1 MESLYLSR
9 NLALINYTEG
19 YWRNAEEL
27 LDSKDFKLF
36 LNAFLDY
43 YSQKN
48 LENYLWLKRDLPIEE
63 VKKDIIR
70 LLKGLQVLTLDEVM
84 HPYLK
89 EKEKLVQVIED
100 GYHFWRNKQRYSL
113 IYTEDKKGLQLANF
127 IEADTYYNQMI
138 LQFYRSI
145 QEKVQGSKN
154 RIYRQLQAGTNASLL
169 LSDYKINLPEEY
181 HELNKIPFI
190 NRVMLRTPLLI
201 HPKSTKRTGIFSE
214 CEDNPVHAFTCL
226 KEEWFAYPCKVGG
239 LLFYVYF
246 HRDFT
251 SCAIGL
257 PNLFELAKP
266 EDCIATKP
274 DGIVLFGVFDKKED
288 TVFYH
293 DQVNDIWVGK
303 LSYHYRIEYF
313 GYMKKMILTLHNLA
327 MMEKGWLP
335 IHGAMIE
342 LTLKN
347 KKKCGIVLMGD
358 SGAGKSETIE
368 ALNALAYD
376 QIIKNEIIFDDMGS
390 LHVENGRLYAQ
401 GTEIGAFVRLDDL
414 EKGSAYRDM
423 DRSIFFNP
431 ESANA
436 RVLIPTSDYETVA
449 SNHQVD
455 YFLYANNYTDK
466 RGIEILKN
474 QKNAKKVFIEGK
486 RFALGT
492 TQEKGLSSTFF
503 ANPFGPMQKKE
514 ACLKIIDDIF
524 DEMEKEKICIGEIY
538 TCLGLENKGDNGIK
552 VAAKELLRLICD
564 SEKKRED

>member
-27 LDSKDFKLF
+27 LCSDDFKCF
-36 LNAFLDY
+36 LDAFLEY
-43 YSQKN
+43 YSWKN
-48 LENYLWLKRDLPIEE
+48 PENMAWLKRDLPMDE

-70 LLKGLQVLTLDEVM
+70 LLKGLQVLTIEEIK

-89 EKEKLVQVIED
+89 DRERMLQVIED

-113 IYTEDKKGLQLANF
+113 IYTGDKEGLQLANF
-127 IEADTYYNQMI
+127 IEADSYYNQMI
-138 LQFYRSI
+138 LQFYRSV

-154 RIYRQLQAGTNASLL
+154 RVYRQLQAGTNAALL
-169 LSDYKINLPEEY
+169 LSDYAVNLPTEY
-181 HELNKIPFI
+181 YELNKIPFI

-201 HPKSTKRTGIFSE
+201 HPKSTKRTGVFSE
-214 CEDNPVHAFTCL
+214 CEVNPMNDFTCL
-226 KEEWFAYPCKVGG
+226 KEEWIAYPCKVGG
-239 LLFYVYF
+239 LLLYVYF

-266 EDCIATKP
+266 EDCIGAKP
-274 DGIVLFGVFDKKED
+274 DGIVLFGVMDEKED

-293 DQVNDIWVGK
+293 DKTNDIWIGK
-303 LSYHYRIEYF
+303 LSYHDRIEYF

-327 MMEKGWLP
+327 VMEKGWLP
-335 IHGAMIE
+335 IHGAMIN

-376 QIIKNEIIFDDMGS
+376 QIVKSEIIFDDMGS
-390 LHVENGRLYAQ
+390 LHIENGQLYAQ

-414 EKGSAYRDM
+414 DKGSAYRDM

-436 RVLIPTSDYETVA
+436 RVLIPECDYETVS
-449 SNHQVD
+449 SNHRVD

-466 RGIEILKN
+466 RGVKIFDNPKDSKEI
-474 QKNAKKVFIEGK
+474 FIEGK

-514 ACLKIIDDIF
+514 ECLKIIDDIF
-524 DEMEKEKICIGEIY
+524 DKMAQEGILVGEIY

-552 VAAKELLRLICD
+552 IAAEELLELITK
-564 SEKKRED
+564 E